1 MASNDD
7 RKERHSHDS
16 VRWLRI
22 SPTSEML
29 TPSKQKALRRN
40 LRGANAYF
48 QKVFAAKKPA
58 KIPMQEMDNLCL
70 NPVAVNHAEAL

>member
-22 SPTSEML
+22 SPTSEMV
-29 TPSKQKALRRN
+29 TPSELESLRQDKKD
-40 LRGANAYF
+40 ANAYF
-48 QKVFAAKKPA
+48 QKVFAAKNPA
-58 KIPMQEMDNLCL
+58 KSPMQEMDNLCL
-70 NPVAVNHAEAL
+70 NPVAVNHAEEL